1 MATELTWTDTDRLA
15 VDTARVLAADAV
27 EKTGNGHP
35 GTAISLAPLGY
46 LLYHKVMSIDPSDPN
61 WLGRD
66 RFIMSAG
73 HSSLTQYT
81 QLYLAG
87 LGLELSDLESLRT
100 WGSLTP
106 GHPEYGLTKFVETT
120 TGPLGAG
127 VANAVGMAMAAR
139 RERGLL
145 DPDAAPGTSLFDHYI
160 YAIAGDG
167 CMQEGIASEAS
178 SLAGTQELGNLIMFY
193 DDNRI
198 TIEGATAIAF
208 SETVEARYQAYG

>member
-100 WGSLTP
+100 C
-106 GHPEYGLTKFVETT
+106 
-120 TGPLGAG
+120 
-127 VANAVGMAMAAR
+127 
-139 RERGLL
+139 LL
-145 DPDAAPGTSLFDHYI
+145 YTSDAAD
-160 YAIAGDG
+160 
-167 CMQEGIASEAS
+167 E
-178 SLAGTQELGNLIMFY
+178 
-193 DDNRI
+193 
-198 TIEGATAIAF
+198 
-208 SETVEARYQAYG
+208 